1 MQAIAYIIK
10 QMKIEEQVPLRNYS
24 TMRLGGN
31 ARYMV
36 TASSKEELQEALAWA
51 QKQSLKF
58 IVIGGGS
65 NLIWRD
71 EGFDGLVILNR
82 ITGVSME
89 PLNDTEALFTV
100 GGGENW
106 DDFVIETVDQGY
118 SGIEFL
124 SWIPGRAGAAPVQ
137 NIGAYGRELSEVL
150 VSLDALDSE
159 TGQIVTIGAE
169 DCGFG
174 YRTSRFNRADKGRF
188 LIISITVKLTKAFA
202 HPPFYESVEQY
213 LRDNNITEYSPAALR
228 EAVITVRKKK
238 LPDPD
243 EVANNGSFFA
253 NPIVGSQQL
262 RTLQSGYPNIV
273 FWELDDQTYKISAAW
288 LIDQAGFKDYHDA
301 ETGMATWNRQPL
313 VLINEHARNTKDLLT
328 FKAKIVGAVEQKFG
342 IALQQE
348 PELI

>member
-1 MQAIAYIIK
+1 MQ
-10 QMKIEEQVPLRNYS
+10 MNIEEQVPLRDYS

-36 TASSKEELQEALAWA
+36 AVSSKDELEEALAWA
-51 QKQSLKF
+51 QERSLAF

-82 ITGVSME
+82 ISGIEVRQVS
-89 PLNDTEALFTV
+89 NAEALFTV
-100 GGGENW
+100 GAGENW
-106 DDFVIETVDQGY
+106 DGFVQDTVDRGY
-118 SGIEFL
+118 SGVEFL

-137 NIGAYGRELSEVL
+137 NIGAYGRELSDILISV
-150 VSLDALDSE
+150 DALDSQ
-159 TGQIVTIGAE
+159 TNQIVTISAE
-169 DCGFG
+169 DCGFA

-188 LIISITVKLTKAFA
+188 LIISITLKLTKEFA
-202 HPPFYESVEQY
+202 HPPFYESVEQH
-213 LRDNNITEYSPAALR
+213 LREHEITEYSPAVLR

-243 EVANNGSFFA
+243 EIANNGSFFA
-253 NPIVGSQQL
+253 NPIISGDQL
-262 RTLQSGYPNIV
+262 QKLQADYPQIV
-273 FWELDDQTYKISAAW
+273 FWELDNQTYKVSAAW
-288 LIDQAGFKDYHDA
+288 LIDQAGFQDYHDA

-313 VLINEHARNTKDLLT
+313 VLINEHARSTQDLLK

-348 PELI
+348 PELV

>member
-1 MQAIAYIIK
+1 MQAIAYIMK
-10 QMKIEEQVPLRNYS
+10 AMKIEEQVPLRDYS

-31 ARYMV
+31 ARYMA
-36 TASSKEELQEALAWA
+36 TANSKQELQEALAWA
-51 QKQSLKF
+51 QERSLKF

-82 ITGVSME
+82 ISGVSVE
-89 PLNDTEALFTV
+89 QLNDREALFTV

-137 NIGAYGRELSEVL
+137 NIGAYGRELSDVL

-159 TGQIVTIGAE
+159 TSQIVTISAE

-188 LIISITVKLTKAFA
+188 LIVSITLKLTKEHAQ
-202 HPPFYESVEQY
+202 PPFYGSVEQY
-213 LRDNNITEYSPAALR
+213 LQEHQITDHSPAVLR

-253 NPIVGSQQL
+253 NPIVSAEQL
-262 RTLQSGYPNIV
+262 RKLQADYPNIV
-273 FWELDDQTYKISAAW
+273 FWELDDQTYKVSAAW

-313 VLINEHARNTKDLLT
+313 VLINEHARSAKDLLK